1 MGVKGNLAMVSGMQ
15 VGQQVQSPSTTDL
28 SQVPRLPHADHAAPP
43 GWKKIRLR
51 FKAKCWYC
59 RLPVESGTY
68 AYWRQ
73 GIATLHTECFW
84 TGRKRIERQFPGRAQ
99 PESGQSWEYNS
110 ERDL

>member
-1 MGVKGNLAMVSGMQ
+1 MVSNLQMGEPVRPQ
-15 VGQQVQSPSTTDL
+15 PRSGHG
-28 SQVPRLPHADHAAPP
+28 QVPQLPHADHAAPP

-59 RLPVESGTY
+59 RLPVEAGTY

-84 TGRKRIERQFPGRAQ
+84 TGRKRIERRFPKRAQ
-99 PESGQSWEYNS
+99 PESGQSWEYDS